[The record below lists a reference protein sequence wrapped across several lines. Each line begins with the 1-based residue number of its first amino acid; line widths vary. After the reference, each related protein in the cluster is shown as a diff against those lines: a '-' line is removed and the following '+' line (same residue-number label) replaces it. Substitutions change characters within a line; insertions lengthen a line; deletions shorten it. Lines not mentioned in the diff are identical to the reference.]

1 MCLRLRRLT
10 YGHDLGSR
18 PIVMALGPG
27 VAALCSTAL
36 RDQQRVSAKHLRLT
50 LVGGDGLA
58 DDVRDLAVRE
68 TDCCSFFDFT
78 VTPTAA
84 VVVLDIEVPADYVG
98 VLDGLSALANS
109 AVATAVR

>member
-1 MCLRLRRLT
+1 MSFEIPDTCTLPTAAKPLRQ
-10 YGHDLGSR
+10 
-18 PIVMALGPG
+18 AEF
-27 VAALCSTAL
+27 AALCSTAL
-36 RDQQRVSAKHLRLT
+36 RDQQRVSPKHLRLT

-58 DDVRDLAVRE
+58 DDVRDLAARE

-78 VTPTAA
+78 VTPTAD